1 MTRQLVNFLHIGP
14 GKSGSTWLHEVL
26 ISHPEIYFTEA
37 KDLYFFSRYY
47 DRGLGWYTAQFR
59 AARPQH
65 KIVGEVCP
73 EYLSYEKAAERI
85 RECLGPDVRLMVTLR
100 EPASRAFSSYL
111 YLQKH
116 GLAAPTFIQ
125 TAEQV
130 PELLGEGRYA
140 THLRRYLDSFDRK
153 RLRIAVFDDLQADPQ
168 RFLDDVTDWLEVGRH
183 VVSPRQL
190 EARLP
195 ASGARWLPLAT
206 SAGRAATWVRN
217 HNGADLVGR
226 VKRSELVHRVL
237 YRPLGDARPTMSAED
252 VSYVRERLDREIA
265 EVENEF
271 GIALRQRWGWL

>member
-1 MTRQLVNFLHIGP
+1 MTRQLINFLHIGP

-26 ISHPEIYFTEA
+26 ISHPEIYFTKA

-47 DRGLGWYTAQFR
+47 DRGFGWYSAQFQ

-73 EYLSYEKAAERI
+73 EYLSYEKAPERI

-130 PELLGEGRYA
+130 PTLLGEGRYA

-153 RLRIAVFDDLQADPQ
+153 TLHIAVFDDLQTDP
-168 RFLDDVTDWLEVGRH
+168 RGFLDDVTDWLEVGRH
-183 VVSPRQL
+183 VVSPQQL

-195 ASGARWLPLAT
+195 ASSARWLPLAT
-206 SAGRAATWVRN
+206 AAGRAANWVRS
-217 HNGADLVGR
+217 HDGADLVGR

-237 YRPLGDARPTMSAED
+237 YRPLGENEPRMSPDE
-252 VSYVRERLDREIA
+252 VSYVRERLGREIA
-265 EVENEF
+265 EVEEEF
-271 GIALRQRWGWL
+271 GLALRQRWGWQ